1 MKRSFPVIDAD
12 GHVLERDRELR
23 EFLPAEFRAVPGK
36 REYPLFAW
44 DGWARGAL
52 SPHRREHPSVDLW
65 TRFLDATEIAL
76 TVLYP
81 NEGLNIGLQRDRDW
95 AVALARAYN
104 DWLHHDFLSVSPR
117 FHGVA
122 LLATQEPLEAAKEL
136 ERAVRDLGMVAGM
149 LPGVMSPM
157 RGLGLPEFDPIYQMA
172 ERLDVPLAVHS
183 GPAVEL
189 GLDHV
194 QSFAGVYP
202 LSHPF
207 AQMQQLTS
215 MMIYGVFERFTKLR
229 VAFLESGCGWVPY
242 LADRLDESWE
252 HRRKRWPYPSRQ
264 SPSETM
270 RGGNLY
276 YACEREEKTLMF
288 LFGRQIEDWAKA
300 EIEKLRGRR
309 KSINLPGG
317 TVGFRHE
324 EIALAQARVG
334 ADRIQPPADDTG
346 RIEARLGEHRGDEG
360 SRRRLAVRSCDRD
373 AALEAHELGQH
384 HRPRHDGN
392 VRFARAHDFGIVRLH
407 GRGHDDGV
415 GGGDVLRGVPDRDA
429 DPHRAKPPHRRA
441 LRKVRSRDG
450 VAEIAEDL
458 RDSRH
463 ARAADAD
470 EVDALHLM
478 PHGPAPRRGRRNA
491 SWHRACRARAPS
503 TPWRRV
509 PRA

>member
-1 MKRSFPVIDAD
+1 MKRAFPVIDAD

-36 REYPLFAW
+36 REYPLFSW

-52 SPHRREHPSVDLW
+52 SPHQREHPSAELW
-65 TRFLDATEIAL
+65 MRFLDATEIAL

-117 FHGVA
+117 FQGVA
-122 LLATQEPLEAAKEL
+122 LLAVQEPQEAAKEL
-136 ERAVRDLGMVAGM
+136 KRAVRDRGMVAGM

-215 MMIYGVFERFTKLR
+215 MMIYGVFERFPKLR

-252 HRRKRWPYPSRQ
+252 HRLSRWPYPTKQ
-264 SPSETM
+264 SPSEFM
-270 RGGNLY
+270 RGGNVY
-276 YACEREEKTLMF
+276 YACEREEKTLATVAELIGATQILWASDF
-288 LFGRQIEDWAKA
+288 PHERPWDEFSGDIDTLVNRKDLPESLPRKILFDNPRRLYKFSANA
-300 EIEKLRGRR
+300 FIEK
-309 KSINLPGG
+309 
-317 TVGFRHE
+317 
-324 EIALAQARVG
+324 
-334 ADRIQPPADDTG
+334 
-346 RIEARLGEHRGDEG
+346 
-360 SRRRLAVRSCDRD
+360 
-373 AALEAHELGQH
+373 
-384 HRPRHDGN
+384 
-392 VRFARAHDFGIVRLH
+392 
-407 GRGHDDGV
+407 
-415 GGGDVLRGVPDRDA
+415 
-429 DPHRAKPPHRRA
+429 
-441 LRKVRSRDG
+441 
-450 VAEIAEDL
+450 
-458 RDSRH
+458 
-463 ARAADAD
+463 
-470 EVDALHLM
+470 
-478 PHGPAPRRGRRNA
+478 
-491 SWHRACRARAPS
+491 
-503 TPWRRV
+503 
-509 PRA
+509 

>member
-12 GHVLERDRELR
+12 GHILERDRELR

-36 REYPLFAW
+36 REYPLFSW

-52 SPHRREHPSVDLW
+52 SPHQREHPSVELW
-65 TRFLDATEIAL
+65 LRFLDATEIAL

-117 FHGVA
+117 FQGVA
-122 LLATQEPLEAAKEL
+122 LLAPQEPVEAAKEL

-215 MMIYGVFERFTKLR
+215 MMIYGVFERFPKLR
-229 VAFLESGCGWVPY
+229 VAYLESGCGWVPY

-252 HRRKRWPYPSRQ
+252 HRRKRWPYPSR
-264 SPSETM
+264 T
-270 RGGNLY
+270 
-276 YACEREEKTLMF
+276 
-288 LFGRQIEDWAKA
+288 
-300 EIEKLRGRR
+300 
-309 KSINLPGG
+309 
-317 TVGFRHE
+317 
-324 EIALAQARVG
+324 IAQ
-334 ADRIQPPADDTG
+334 
-346 RIEARLGEHRGDEG
+346 
-360 SRRRLAVRSCDRD
+360 
-373 AALEAHELGQH
+373 
-384 HRPRHDGN
+384 
-392 VRFARAHDFGIVRLH
+392 
-407 GRGHDDGV
+407 
-415 GGGDVLRGVPDRDA
+415 
-429 DPHRAKPPHRRA
+429 
-441 LRKVRSRDG
+441 
-450 VAEIAEDL
+450 
-458 RDSRH
+458 
-463 ARAADAD
+463 
-470 EVDALHLM
+470 
-478 PHGPAPRRGRRNA
+478 
-491 SWHRACRARAPS
+491 
-503 TPWRRV
+503 
-509 PRA
+509 